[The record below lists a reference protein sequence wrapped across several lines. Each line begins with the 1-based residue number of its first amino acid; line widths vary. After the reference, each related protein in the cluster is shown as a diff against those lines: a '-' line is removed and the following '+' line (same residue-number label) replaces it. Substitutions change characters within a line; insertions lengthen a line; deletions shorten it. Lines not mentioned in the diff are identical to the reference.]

1 VRLVLMASLDGEG
14 SAPSAS
20 DQQHLSTCASCQL
33 WLTEMTSLAAQLQ
46 ELPYPRAQV
55 DLSTRVDE
63 RIHLADHK
71 PGRLLLPIA
80 AGVVAWRALQLFID
94 VPLPI
99 LHPLVPL
106 AAVAVA
112 VWRLAGDP
120 LAIETLAPELK
131 ESEVSNGIA

>member
-1 VRLVLMASLDGEG
+1 MASLDGEG

-20 DQQHLSTCASCQL
+20 DQQHLSTCASCQQ
-33 WLTEMTSLAAQLQ
+33 WLTEMTTLAAQLRG
-46 ELPYPRAQV
+46 LPYPPAQV

-63 RIHLADHK
+63 RIHLVDHK

-80 AGVVAWRALQLFID
+80 AGIVAWRAVQLFID
-94 VPLPI
+94 VPLWI

-106 AAVAVA
+106 AVVLV

-120 LAIETLAPELK
+120 LAIQTLEPELK
-131 ESEVSNGIA
+131 ESEVVNGIA